1 MENFLNDVIKERSDF
16 AELSTKALRAAILEE
31 LAYAKHVREH
41 MPNGVSLK
49 RHFNAQ
55 EDTLHGLISK
65 VNHICRVVKDADV
78 SVKFYQKIMGARLLN
93 RPRFATNGFWLWL
106 GNVQLHLIQSSL
118 TVVPDHDDA
127 PAGRVNHMSFDV
139 FNIQD
144 CEERLTEAG
153 VKFSKVITCPMTP
166 LYAPE
171 STLTRLICL
180 TGVCA
185 HRQRRDQP
193 ALFPGPGRPLDRAVR
208 LRQGLLAPS
217 RPLSVLHLMV
227 PPLLHPSQFNDFV
240 FGPFDEERAMEMARH
255 YHEGME
261 PKVDHSDTDI
271 CLSRGT
277 RATNSHP
284 TSFPCHP
291 VHRLS
296 YQGAFVG
303 ALFMNMLA
311 RDHDASDAAETDNLL
326 KETFV
331 TFSGGKVWFV
341 AHAFSTLTPS
351 PFKNVLFHGAAD
363 RPLVR
368 TSSTRPIWGC
378 CCPRWGSPCP
388 TMPKNALSP
397 A

>member
-1 MENFLNDVIKERSDF
+1 MEDFLNDVIKERSDF

-153 VKFSKVITCPMTP
+153 VKFSKVYYLPDDTT
-166 LYAPE
+166 
-171 STLTRLICL
+171 ICSRKY
-180 TGVCA
+180 T
-185 HRQRRDQP
+185 HH
-193 ALFPGPGRPLDRAVR
+193 PLDMFDRC
-208 LRQGLLAPS
+208 LC
-217 RPLSVLHLMV
+217 
-227 PPLLHPSQFNDFV
+227 PP
-240 FGPFDEERAMEMARH
+240 
-255 YHEGME
+255 
-261 PKVDHSDTDI
+261 
-271 CLSRGT
+271 
-277 RATNSHP
+277 
-284 TSFPCHP
+284 
-291 VHRLS
+291 
-296 YQGAFVG
+296 
-303 ALFMNMLA
+303 
-311 RDHDASDAAETDNLL
+311 AAAG
-326 KETFV
+326 
-331 TFSGGKVWFV
+331 S
-341 AHAFSTLTPS
+341 
-351 PFKNVLFHGAAD
+351 
-363 RPLVR
+363 
-368 TSSTRPIWGC
+368 TSSFSRTRTPIGSSC
-378 CCPRWGSPCP
+378 ATAPRFACAFTHPASPI
-388 TMPKNALSP
+388 
-397 A
+397 